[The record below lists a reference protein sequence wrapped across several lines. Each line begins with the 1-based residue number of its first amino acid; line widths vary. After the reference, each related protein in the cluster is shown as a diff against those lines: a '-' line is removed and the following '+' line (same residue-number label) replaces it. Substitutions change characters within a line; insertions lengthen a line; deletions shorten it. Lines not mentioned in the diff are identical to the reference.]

1 MIILYTIFVI
11 CIRIIEMM
19 IQSNNIG
26 CYSTTF
32 LAFHTFVLTGCVAPA
47 HVSGLPRLMPV
58 LILRKF
64 AVRQML
70 KLAHWDAFSAYANKR
85 RMQGWYLHVQS
96 SPASQVALEHLH
108 TE

>member
-1 MIILYTIFVI
+1 
-11 CIRIIEMM
+11 
-19 IQSNNIG
+19 
-26 CYSTTF
+26 
-32 LAFHTFVLTGCVAPA
+32 
-47 HVSGLPRLMPV
+47 MPV

-70 KLAHWDAFSAYANKR
+70 KLAHWDAFPAYANKR